1 MGLSASSLR
10 LAMLTARKSNLEF
23 EAQQIN
29 QQRMNL
35 SNQSAA
41 IYNDMLS
48 MSVPTP
54 PNANEFTKE
63 VYTFNKGNGVSQLL
77 STTRNSS
84 GPYGYDI
91 LYKTPKTEDVL
102 MKKQLNNVGF
112 KYNNDQMTANI
123 DGVDYALT
131 LNGNED
137 KLNDYIK
144 TQKTYENIKNVESQM
159 QSLWSLSPD
168 KELSASQMKQYF
180 ETLGLSTYEEPTRTQ
195 VLDVETMDDAFQN
208 VYYSGHDYSEEN
220 VEFTYDSD
228 TPPIELDL
236 SQKTLLKTDNGTLT
250 QGEDNKHYTY
260 TVKANSDDKNSSEL
274 NYIITENESGAW
286 EWTLENITKD
296 SLEET
301 GIKVGQSETYLYSG
315 KEYEDIDMLLSK
327 NQTIYDGNKMYTNI
341 KKCDDGW
348 SWNEIEKINL
358 EEGVPTE
365 INKIMYTPIKGEDNI
380 WYFETSR
387 TDVILENDLTEFFK
401 EEEVKTETYRISDEI
416 ASFYIEPIE
425 SWGGRLEISKDDEN
439 GNYVGSIG
447 DCDFTYSVDKN
458 AILTVSSN
466 NYFGKE
472 KIQEQGL
479 TKEQFRDISGYWYNR
494 KSHDV
499 AIVSQSLVT
508 DRDATYF
515 EDGEWHRY
523 QDEQAW
529 VYVIYD
535 SSESM
540 WQYQIQLTDNDV
552 YTYDSGSYKEGSGI
566 ITKSNDT
573 SHKEVCSGYKYNN
586 NEYEMQED
594 GIYARDVDKNKDG
607 NIDYTEILYKEGEQ
621 WKLKQ
626 RYSAGQLGIRV
637 SENIIIIETQ
647 QSGDELP
654 SVISVISN
662 VTLTDLNND
671 QYKFEEGKINN
682 FKFNSRN
689 CTIIENDD
697 GTFTLSGSGLPEG
710 VAPVTDDDPQNY
722 SGSSTSNNI
731 TFKVTYN
738 GANSS
743 QKYSITATFK
753 AWVTGNQDTW
763 GIDDKQD
770 GYSYDTKNHT
780 VSLTTP
786 VGVTAQ
792 ILLRNQN
799 NERDKDDKNITV
811 NEMLAFYEAILEQF
825 EFFGTSTAYKT
836 KLDTARENYI
846 STIDAKGVET
856 PGENEVIYNFIDQN
870 GNEAYLYVPLS
881 CVNTNGQIDSTYAYM
896 LETSY
901 IEGQT
906 ETISQKANIIYDEN
920 GRIAKIC
927 FDDGTVV
934 MPEITVEQ
942 DDEAYEAAMVKY
954 DYERAKYEKAL
965 SDCNTKTQII
975 QEQDKKLELQLKSI
989 DTEHTAIQTEL
1000 EAVKKVLDSNIKSSF
1015 GTFNA

>member
-54 PNANEFTKE
+54 PNANEFTKQ

-84 GPYGYDI
+84 GPYDYDV

-102 MKKQLNNVGF
+102 MKKQLNNVGI

-168 KELSASQMKQYF
+168 KELSSSQMKQYF
-180 ETLGLSTYEEPTRTQ
+180 ETLGLTTYEEPTRTQ
-195 VLDVETMDDAFQN
+195 VQNVETMDDAFQS
-208 VYYSGHDYSEEN
+208 VYYSGYDYDEKN
-220 VEFTYDSD
+220 VEFTYESN

-236 SQKTLLKTDNGTLT
+236 SQKTLLKNTGEGTLT

-260 TVKANSDDKNSSEL
+260 EIWKDSSTSTIKYPLTYNISQDDEGHWS
-274 NYIITENESGAW
+274 
-286 EWTLENITKD
+286 WTLEDVKD
-296 SLEET
+296 E
-301 GIKVGQSETYLYSG
+301 
-315 KEYEDIDMLLSK
+315 LLSEFGVK
-327 NQTIYDGNKMYTNI
+327 YKKGICTKEGDTLKQVQEISIGGVKYDNFIYDSSTCK
-341 KKCDDGW
+341 W
-348 SWNEIEKINL
+348 SWNETIEGQWFKYQDNYIDIETQSSCSINEKNYDICTMGETIYFQEKQQSDNSVKVTEHWL
-358 EEGVPTE
+358 PDIDKSRFGYDIDGNGVISSDE
-365 INKIMYTPIKGEDNI
+365 FI
-380 WYFETSR
+380 
-387 TDVILENDLTEFFK
+387 ILEGNKGKTINNNITYIVKYDNNDDDKWTLTVASPTMFAAW
-401 EEEVKTETYRISDEI
+401 TENNKCLTGLTSDGRDW
-416 ASFYIEPIE
+416 YIEPKFE
-425 SWGGRLEISKDDEN
+425 A
-439 GNYVGSIG
+439 
-447 DCDFTYSVDKN
+447 N
-458 AILTVSSN
+458 A
-466 NYFGKE
+466 E
-472 KIQEQGL
+472 E
-479 TKEQFRDISGYWYNR
+479 GYWYNTKTKR
-494 KSHDV
+494 VNLTVTENDRYKVNTNKESKPDGKNWV
-499 AIVSQSLVT
+499 WVSK
-508 DRDATYF
+508 RDDGNWEYTIDLSEVPQF
-515 EDGEWHRY
+515 EY
-523 QDEQAW
+523 NEQALNIDDNNNYYLEVDENNDDTIDYQN
-529 VYVIYD
+529 VYSRVSDDGQWSVKKRYTAEQLHGSIVTEKTD
-535 SSESM
+535 LKTGSE
-540 WQYQIQLTDNDV
+540 LPN
-552 YTYDSGSYKEGSGI
+552 GI
-566 ITKSNDT
+566 IDNEKYMIGIQYNDQT
-573 SHKEVCSGYKYNN
+573 SWYSENDSVS
-586 NEYEMQED
+586 
-594 GIYARDVDKNKDG
+594 IG
-607 NIDYTEILYKEGEQ
+607 NDYTI
-621 WKLKQ
+621 KQ
-626 RYSAGQLGIRV
+626 Q
-637 SENIIIIETQ
+637 
-647 QSGDELP
+647 
-654 SVISVISN
+654 
-662 VTLTDLNND
+662 NN
-671 QYKFEEGKINN
+671 GN
-682 FKFNSRN
+682 FQ
-689 CTIIENDD
+689 
-697 GTFTLSGSGLPEG
+697 LSGSDLPDG
-710 VAPVTDDDPQNY
+710 VAEVTDNESQNY

-731 TFKVTYN
+731 TFKVTDK

-743 QKYSITATFK
+743 PKYSITATFK
-753 AWVTGNQDTW
+753 AWVTGEPSTW
-763 GIDDKQD
+763 GMDDKQN

-786 VGVTAQ
+786 AGVVAQ
-792 ILLRNQN
+792 MLLSNQN
-799 NERDKDDKNITV
+799 NNRNEDDKNITV

>member
-84 GPYGYDI
+84 GPYDYDV

-168 KELSASQMKQYF
+168 KELSSSQMKQYF
-180 ETLGLSTYEEPTRTQ
+180 ETLGLSTYETPASTQ

-208 VYYSGHDYSEEN
+208 VYNEGNAYEYEDVTLNYTAS
-220 VEFTYDSD
+220 
-228 TPPIELDL
+228 TPPQIARDE
-236 SQKTLLKTDNGTLT
+236 SKRNLLKLDGASGTLT
-250 QGEDNKHYTY
+250 QGEDNEHYTFDSMGNEECPFGKY
-260 TVKANSDDKNSSEL
+260 TISRVDGNWVWSLQNPTGSQLSYYGIKEEAQYDNIYTIDDKVASEF
-274 NYIITENESGAW
+274 TNETINNVEINGDNVTWHETTTYNEGDSIEINGNIYTP
-286 EWTLENITKD
+286 TL
-296 SLEET
+296 
-301 GIKVGQSETYLYSG
+301 
-315 KEYEDIDMLLSK
+315 
-327 NQTIYDGNKMYTNI
+327 DGNCFSMELSSAVTDALHGLKAGSSIIFYDSN
-341 KKCDDGW
+341 GA
-348 SWNEIEKINL
+348 
-358 EEGVPTE
+358 TE
-365 INKIMYTPIKGEDNI
+365 ITSTVVESEYGEG
-380 WYFETSR
+380 YSCKFK
-387 TDVILENDLTEFFK
+387 TEFGTCDYFINSAGLLTINSK
-401 EEEVKTETYRISDEI
+401 KPIGFYQDLGYYKHWSTAQTTEYTEAD
-416 ASFYIEPIE
+416 
-425 SWGGRLEISKDDEN
+425 L
-439 GNYVGSIG
+439 
-447 DCDFTYSVDKN
+447 
-458 AILTVSSN
+458 SN
-466 NYFGKE
+466 
-472 KIQEQGL
+472 
-479 TKEQFRDISGYWYNR
+479 GYWYNFLTGEIGLKDGMSIDRDPNSLKYESKCGWGYVDKQENGMYIFSLQLTQDNISGEAQISETPSKIYEGNNYNYIETINNERIYTRTVEREDGSTYTEMLVEYSDGKYALRYDEDALCQKEGLVDITKIESGYQVTER
-494 KSHDV
+494 KSCKINEFKEQTDLD
-499 AIVSQSLVT
+499 IVQKPAKEPNGKYKFVYYGNSNFQGEGKDLDFVDGKVT
-508 DRDATYF
+508 FGDKD
-515 EDGEWHRY
+515 
-523 QDEQAW
+523 
-529 VYVIYD
+529 
-535 SSESM
+535 
-540 WQYQIQLTDNDV
+540 QYTL
-552 YTYDSGSYKEGSGI
+552 EE
-566 ITKSNDT
+566 
-573 SHKEVCSGYKYNN
+573 HNN
-586 NEYEMQED
+586 NNGQTT
-594 GIYARDVDKNKDG
+594 
-607 NIDYTEILYKEGEQ
+607 YTL
-621 WKLKQ
+621 
-626 RYSAGQLGIRV
+626 
-637 SENIIIIETQ
+637 
-647 QSGDELP
+647 SG
-654 SVISVISN
+654 
-662 VTLTDLNND
+662 TDLGD
-671 QYKFEEGKINN
+671 IGLAEVDL
-682 FKFNSRN
+682 
-689 CTIIENDD
+689 ENDD
-697 GTFTLSGSGLPEG
+697 FTYEDELNG
-710 VAPVTDDDPQNY
+710 VN
-722 SGSSTSNNI
+722 
-731 TFKVTYN
+731 FKVIDY
-738 GANSS
+738 GDDVEENSR
-743 QKYSITATFK
+743 YSITATFK
-753 AWVTGNQDTW
+753 AWVTGEPRTW
-763 GIDDKQD
+763 GMDDKQD
-770 GYSYDTKNHT
+770 GYSYDKKNHT

-786 VGVTAQ
+786 AGVTAQ
-792 ILLRNQN
+792 MLLRNQN
-799 NERDKDDKNITV
+799 NNRHEDDKNITV

-825 EFFGTSTAYKT
+825 KFFGTSTAYKT

>member
-84 GPYGYDI
+84 GPYDYDV

-180 ETLGLSTYEEPTRTQ
+180 ETLGLSTYETPTRTQ
-195 VLDVETMDDAFQN
+195 VQNVETMDDAFQS
-208 VYYSGHDYSEEN
+208 VYYSGYDYHEEN

-236 SQKTLLKTDNGTLT
+236 SQKTLLKNTGKGTLM

-260 TVKANSDDKNSSEL
+260 EILWKDSSSPTSTIKYPLTYNISQDDEGHWS
-274 NYIITENESGAW
+274 
-286 EWTLENITKD
+286 WTLEDVSGDALKAFGIEHNQKEEYGVQNGSEFVEITSSNPYEAAD
-296 SLEET
+296 
-301 GIKVGQSETYLYSG
+301 GIKFIKIAKNRDGGFDISYKAESVGL
-315 KEYEDIDMLLSK
+315 DIDIKDYEFINYFTK
-327 NQTIYDGNKMYTNI
+327 NLDGIKFNSGGKKDDCSYFKDLDSDIQVTFYSDGKMVI
-341 KKCDDGW
+341 SG
-348 SWNEIEKINL
+348 
-358 EEGVPTE
+358 
-365 INKIMYTPIKGEDNI
+365 GEDTQKESLKNEFDGD
-380 WYFETSR
+380 WLKAQDGSYFRYYQKDGEAEI
-387 TDVILENDLTEFFK
+387 DKKIKEK
-401 EEEVKTETYRISDEI
+401 EEIDKKIKE
-416 ASFYIEPIE
+416 
-425 SWGGRLEISKDDEN
+425 KD
-439 GNYVGSIG
+439 
-447 DCDFTYSVDKN
+447 
-458 AILTVSSN
+458 
-466 NYFGKE
+466 YFGEE
-472 KIQEQGL
+472 KP
-479 TKEQFRDISGYWYNR
+479 N
-494 KSHDV
+494 
-499 AIVSQSLVT
+499 
-508 DRDATYF
+508 DRIEITLN
-515 EDGEWHRY
+515 ELPEEIIK
-523 QDEQAW
+523 Q
-529 VYVIYD
+529 VK
-535 SSESM
+535 
-540 WQYQIQLTDNDV
+540 DV
-552 YTYDSGSYKEGSGI
+552 YTY
-566 ITKSNDT
+566 NDE
-573 SHKEVCSGYKYNN
+573 SVSIGDNQSVEVAGKYTIQQQNN
-586 NEYEMQED
+586 
-594 GIYARDVDKNKDG
+594 G
-607 NIDYTEILYKEGEQ
+607 NFQ
-621 WKLKQ
+621 
-626 RYSAGQLGIRV
+626 
-637 SENIIIIETQ
+637 
-647 QSGDELP
+647 
-654 SVISVISN
+654 
-662 VTLTDLNND
+662 
-671 QYKFEEGKINN
+671 
-682 FKFNSRN
+682 
-689 CTIIENDD
+689 
-697 GTFTLSGSGLPEG
+697 LSGSGLPDG
-710 VAPVTDDDPQNY
+710 VEPVTDDVHQNY
-722 SGSSTSNNI
+722 SGSSTSSNI
-731 TFKVTYN
+731 TFKVTDK

-743 QKYSITATFK
+743 PQYSITATFK
-753 AWVTGNQDTW
+753 AWVKKGVEANN
-763 GIDDKQD
+763 DDKQD

-786 VGVTAQ
+786 AGVVAQ
-792 ILLRNQN
+792 MLLRNQN
-799 NERDKDDKNITV
+799 NNRNENDKNITV

-954 DYERAKYEKAL
+954 DFERAKYEKAL

-1000 EAVKKVLDSNIKSSF
+1000 EAVKKF
-1015 GTFNA
+1015 